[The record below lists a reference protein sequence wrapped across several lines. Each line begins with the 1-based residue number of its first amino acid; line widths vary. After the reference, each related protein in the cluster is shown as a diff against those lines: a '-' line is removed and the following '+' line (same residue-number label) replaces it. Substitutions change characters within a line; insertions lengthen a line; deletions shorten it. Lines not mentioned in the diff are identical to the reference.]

1 MLHIST
7 RSFSLRSLHRSIS
20 GISTDFFPLV
30 YVRKTGPVTGRS
42 LSALHSCQG
51 NNPKGHQ
58 QKNPNQSQAM
68 RGPPSIQGF
77 CSQNYHMST
86 CCNTVSLFFLMH
98 LLKLV
103 RTTTVYLKSLCHRL
117 TLYFSVIK
125 VSAKNSEVAV
135 RFAREESKI
144 CTAFGPLSGRGWLWR
159 TVHAVGLFLFLMTH
173 ILDLIP
179 VCLSMPNRNYYL
191 GQTAVV
197 VLIEAD
203 IIFFRS
209 ISQLCILQS
218 EVPSLGY
225 FWHLAVM
232 VLTPASSATSAI
244 LLAHTQMGN
253 IAGELP
259 FSYSFFSHAGSEYS
273 IFCFQIQLSGHFM
286 LLLLH
291 GPISSLFSSSCK
303 WYDPASWLSMA
314 AASFAMFCFS

>member
-1 MLHIST
+1 
-7 RSFSLRSLHRSIS
+7 
-20 GISTDFFPLV
+20 
-30 YVRKTGPVTGRS
+30 
-42 LSALHSCQG
+42 
-51 NNPKGHQ
+51 
-58 QKNPNQSQAM
+58 
-68 RGPPSIQGF
+68 
-77 CSQNYHMST
+77 
-86 CCNTVSLFFLMH
+86 MH

-179 VCLSMPNRNYYL
+179 VCLSIPNRNYYL

>member
-1 MLHIST
+1 MW
-7 RSFSLRSLHRSIS
+7 
-20 GISTDFFPLV
+20 
-30 YVRKTGPVTGRS
+30 
-42 LSALHSCQG
+42 
-51 NNPKGHQ
+51 
-58 QKNPNQSQAM
+58 
-68 RGPPSIQGF
+68 
-77 CSQNYHMST
+77 
-86 CCNTVSLFFLMH
+86 CCNTVSLCFLMR

-103 RTTTVYLKSLCHRL
+103 RTTTVYLKSLRHRL

-144 CTAFGPLSGRGWLWR
+144 CSSFGLLSGRGWLWR
-159 TVHAVGLFLFLMTH
+159 TVHVVGLFLFLMTH

-203 IIFFRS
+203 ISFFRS

-232 VLTPASSATSAI
+232 VLIPASSATSAI
-244 LLAHTQMGN
+244 LPAHTQLGN

-273 IFCFQIQLSGHFM
+273 IVCFQIQLSGHFM

-291 GPISSLFSSSCK
+291 GPISSLFSSSYKVVWSCLLAVHGCCQLCYVLLLLEGCFLTLTPLASCLMLPDEWQLWRGASAHAQRFLACVLCSSLDSDAGVSLQWGTATLLPWNQCLGHAWK
-303 WYDPASWLSMA
+303 WETW
-314 AASFAMFCFS
+314 